1 MKLTLSAEGK
11 QGIRKSQVETDLSPR
26 HHCQHRHIISF
37 RLTLTY
43 SYDVLRVGCLRPTV
57 CVQCIYVPFA
67 GRVSQQVSYQCSAW
81 SVEQLLTSENSLL
94 FVAFNCYRSLTMKLE
109 GAAEGLVGSDIE
121 YPEFDPWGF
130 TKGISEE
137 KLFWYRAAEL
147 KHARVAMLAA
157 LGQIFASFYQLG
169 DPVFS
174 QVLPSLCRP
183 MLDQIAELDTI
194 PCRETNRS
202 KLSTKSSQNV
212 RSLHS
217 RYS

>member
-1 MKLTLSAEGK
+1 LRQIFLP
-11 QGIRKSQVETDLSPR
+11 GITVSIDT
-26 HHCQHRHIISF
+26 SF

-67 GRVSQQVSYQCSAW
+67 GSVSQQVTYQCSAW
-81 SVEQLLTSENSLL
+81 SVEQLLTSENSTPVRSQLL
-94 FVAFNCYRSLTMKLE
+94 FALVAFNCYRSLTMKLE

-157 LGQIFASFYQLG
+157 LGQIFASFYHLG

-183 MLDQIAELDTI
+183 MPDQIAELDTI

-202 KLSTKSSQNV
+202 KPSTKSSQNV